1 MFVTS
6 DGRPYA
12 RFQRAL
18 KTGNINLIRTAA
30 ADLPGMGL
38 TDALAVCAVMAE
50 RDDPAFERSAA
61 RWVARYTLEM
71 KAGLQDILAAVAL
84 FEAMRSNPA
93 ASVAALGALA
103 REKRT

>member
-1 MFVTS
+1 MTS

-18 KTGNINLIRTAA
+18 KTGNLNLIRNAA
-30 ADLPGMGL
+30 ADLPAMGL
-38 TDALAVCAVMAE
+38 PDALAVCAVMAE

-61 RWVARYTLEM
+61 RWVARYTLEAG
-71 KAGLQDILAAVAL
+71 AGLGDIRAAVAL

-93 ASVAALGALA
+93 AAVAALGALVGQGRA
-103 REKRT
+103 R